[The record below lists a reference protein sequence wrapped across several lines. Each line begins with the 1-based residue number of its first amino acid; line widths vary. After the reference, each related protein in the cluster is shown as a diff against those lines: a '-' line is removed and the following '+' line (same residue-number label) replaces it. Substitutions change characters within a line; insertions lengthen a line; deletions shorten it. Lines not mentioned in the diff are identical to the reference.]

1 MSEQFEP
8 ENGGAMPSRVAEDD
22 PLAELARI
30 VSGDSFQQET
40 PQSDSSEPAP
50 EDEDFALNL
59 ESELMSDLGS
69 GPDDGADIPLPA
81 SQPGSAPVQQAASG
95 AASQPAATQAAPAET
110 DPFSD
115 ELMQA
120 LNDEI
125 SAPSQAA
132 SQEPLVPIDD
142 TEAELEASLAAELA
156 VDAGSAPGEAVAADP
171 RLTEIADNSEPQVA
185 QPVEEAAIVH
195 VEAAEAYQPAE
206 PDVTLEQTGGEQTAT
221 APAVEEQAAS
231 APARGPGQAYDPD
244 LDLGA
249 AFTSEFEQIAEQG
262 DSRPVDKIDADFAA
276 AANAIRGELIAGE
289 EEQHAVAA
297 ADGQAAD
304 AGFEA
309 EFGAAFAEELGVEEI
324 EPAPA
329 WNGQA
334 AAADH
339 SDFMASAVPEES
351 ELVLDDPGYVSHT
364 EGLSEAEEKKS
375 FPFAASA
382 LVVALVAG
390 LAVAG
395 YSYYWPGGGSSGTDD
410 APVVIKADADPVKVK
425 PEDPGGRVVA
435 NRDKASYEKVDGT
448 EADGSEQASLITTTE
463 EPALLNTSPEQEAV
477 GEEKSDDRLTA
488 DAGNEVDQS
497 VVTNI
502 VPRKVKTVTVKP
514 DGTILVSDS
523 GSSGSLSQPLSAPD
537 ENPSAQGQTASGG
550 DATVAEAKAE
560 PIDGA
565 QSSGSL
571 AVPTASPL
579 PKPKPVAETAP
590 APQPVAPAPAPQTQP
605 VQLAS
610 NQPEAPATTAPV
622 RASEWVVQVS
632 SQRSAEAAQSSYAN
646 LRSRFPAIFE
656 GRSMSIQRAAVEG
669 KGTFHRVRIQSSS
682 RNDAIQFCERLKASG
697 GSCFVTR

>member
-81 SQPGSAPVQQAASG
+81 SQPGSAPMQPIAPG
-95 AASQPAATQAAPAET
+95 TASQPAATQAAPAET

-125 SAPSQAA
+125 SAPSQVV

-156 VDAGSAPGEAVAADP
+156 VDAGSAPGEAAAADP
-171 RLTEIADNSEPQVA
+171 RLTEAASHLEPQVA
-185 QPVEEAAIVH
+185 EPAEEAAIVH

-221 APAVEEQAAS
+221 APAVEGQAAS
-231 APARGPGQAYDPD
+231 APARGPGQASDPD

-289 EEQHAVAA
+289 ADLEAA
-297 ADGQAAD
+297 PSAD

-334 AAADH
+334 AASDH
-339 SDFMASAVPEES
+339 NDFMASAVPEES
-351 ELVLDDPGYVSHT
+351 ELVLNDPGYVSHT
-364 EGLSEAEEKKS
+364 EGLSEAEEKKG

-463 EPALLNTSPEQEAV
+463 EPALLNTSPEQEVV

-514 DGTILVSDS
+514 DGTILAGDS
-523 GSSGSLSQPLSAPD
+523 GSAGSLSQPLPAPD
-537 ENPSAQGQTASGG
+537 ENPLAQGQTATGG
-550 DATVAEAKAE
+550 DGSVTTAEVKAE

-571 AVPTASPL
+571 AVPTASPV
-579 PKPKPVAETAP
+579 PKPKPVAEAAP

-610 NQPEAPATTAPV
+610 NQPEAPAATAPV

-632 SQRSAEAAQSSYAN
+632 SQRSPEAAQSSYAN